1 LDIEYFNNT
10 VLMILIVIHYFV
22 TINIVIINSTMK
34 IAIIIHNVFHLLNVL
49 MENVEIWKNI
59 I

>member
-1 LDIEYFNNT
+1 
-10 VLMILIVIHYFV
+10 MILIVIHYFV